1 MAIDVRPH
9 PGVRLGAQRAVA
21 AALVAAAIV
30 LSLGIS
36 APFEKDQEPQSA
48 QWIQAVVQR
57 GEWLLPRDDY
67 GGIDRKPP
75 LYYWLSALAVKAGG
89 ARVDEV
95 SARFVAFV
103 AGVLLAVTVM
113 RWSAAFIGEAT
124 GWLALAFVLGT
135 YGFASRATLGLTD
148 MLLSLLLFA
157 TWWCVYLLLEEGGSR
172 AVSIAGGVL
181 LGLAILTKGPVAIV
195 LIGLASFIYL
205 VLVRRSPLEVLGR
218 GWPWLMIA
226 VALVIGA
233 CWYVPAFV
241 EGGRVMVGV
250 FLSENFGHF
259 MPSALGGTGEAS
271 RPLWYIAARMF
282 GGALPQSLLVGALA
296 IALWRCDGDERV
308 RKPLLFQL
316 SLVLAVLV
324 FFSIASSKRDDYI
337 LPAMPGLAILF
348 AALFTGAAIAPER
361 DRSLSGRIR
370 DLTATIIAAAS
381 VAAVAGALVVAHQP
395 ELLATFSAGLQSS
408 DANFLELF
416 LNGMRRL
423 APPFAIFAAG
433 SIAGALIVFAG
444 LFVRRPLW
452 SGAGLAAIA
461 LFGSTLFAGTLK
473 PESARA
479 RSMKTFAEQV
489 HRRVGDAPLYIPW
502 GHDYELSFYYGSGI
516 EGLDQASP
524 SVLASE
530 LTSDRPLR
538 ELSRIAPALR
548 IRLKLMTQ
556 SGLIGGGG
564 PPALYEL
571 APVTAAPLNSGVPAT
586 R

>member
-1 MAIDVRPH
+1 
-9 PGVRLGAQRAVA
+9 
-21 AALVAAAIV
+21 
-30 LSLGIS
+30 
-36 APFEKDQEPQSA
+36 
-48 QWIQAVVQR
+48 
-57 GEWLLPRDDY
+57 
-67 GGIDRKPP
+67 
-75 LYYWLSALAVKAGG
+75 
-89 ARVDEV
+89 
-95 SARFVAFV
+95 
-103 AGVLLAVTVM
+103 
-113 RWSAAFIGEAT
+113 
-124 GWLALAFVLGT
+124 
-135 YGFASRATLGLTD
+135 
-148 MLLSLLLFA
+148 
-157 TWWCVYLLLEEGGSR
+157 
-172 AVSIAGGVL
+172 
-181 LGLAILTKGPVAIV
+181 
-195 LIGLASFIYL
+195 
-205 VLVRRSPLEVLGR
+205 
-218 GWPWLMIA
+218 
-226 VALVIGA
+226 
-233 CWYVPAFV
+233 
-241 EGGRVMVGV
+241 
-250 FLSENFGHF
+250 
-259 MPSALGGTGEAS
+259 
-271 RPLWYIAARMF
+271 
-282 GGALPQSLLVGALA
+282 
-296 IALWRCDGDERV
+296 V

-316 SLVLAVLV
+316 SLALAVLL
-324 FFSIASSKRDDYI
+324 FFSIANSKRDDYI

-370 DLTATIIAAAS
+370 NLTAAIIAAAS

-444 LFVRRPLW
+444 LFVHRPLW
-452 SGAGLAAIA
+452 SGVGLAAIA

-524 SVLASE
+524 SALASE
-530 LTSDRPLR
+530 LASDRPLYVVARPR

-548 IRLKLMTQ
+548 IRLKLVTQ

>member
-1 MAIDVRPH
+1 
-9 PGVRLGAQRAVA
+9 
-21 AALVAAAIV
+21 
-30 LSLGIS
+30 
-36 APFEKDQEPQSA
+36 
-48 QWIQAVVQR
+48 
-57 GEWLLPRDDY
+57 
-67 GGIDRKPP
+67 
-75 LYYWLSALAVKAGG
+75 
-89 ARVDEV
+89 
-95 SARFVAFV
+95 
-103 AGVLLAVTVM
+103 
-113 RWSAAFIGEAT
+113 
-124 GWLALAFVLGT
+124 
-135 YGFASRATLGLTD
+135 
-148 MLLSLLLFA
+148 
-157 TWWCVYLLLEEGGSR
+157 
-172 AVSIAGGVL
+172 
-181 LGLAILTKGPVAIV
+181 
-195 LIGLASFIYL
+195 
-205 VLVRRSPLEVLGR
+205 
-218 GWPWLMIA
+218 
-226 VALVIGA
+226 
-233 CWYVPAFV
+233 
-241 EGGRVMVGV
+241 
-250 FLSENFGHF
+250 
-259 MPSALGGTGEAS
+259 
-271 RPLWYIAARMF
+271 
-282 GGALPQSLLVGALA
+282 
-296 IALWRCDGDERV
+296 V

-316 SLVLAVLV
+316 SLALAVLL

-348 AALFTGAAIAPER
+348 VVLFTGAAIAPER

-370 DLTATIIAAAS
+370 DLTAAIIAAAS

-444 LFVRRPLW
+444 LFVNRPLR

-461 LFGSTLFAGTLK
+461 LFGSTLFSGTLK

-524 SVLASE
+524 SALASE
-530 LTSDRPLR
+530 LTSDRPLYVVARPR

-556 SGLIGGGG
+556 SGLVGGGG